1 MYEASVT
8 LIPKLD
14 NDAKGTLQTNIPYE
28 YRCGNPQQNTVKL
41 NPATYGKNY
50 ISWPHGIY
58 HRNST
63 LVHKN

>member
-1 MYEASVT
+1 MLHHKLFQKGGTLPNLYEASVI

-14 NDAKGTLQTNIPYE
+14 SDAKGTLQTNIPYE

-50 ISWPHGIY
+50 IS
-58 HRNST
+58 
-63 LVHKN
+63 